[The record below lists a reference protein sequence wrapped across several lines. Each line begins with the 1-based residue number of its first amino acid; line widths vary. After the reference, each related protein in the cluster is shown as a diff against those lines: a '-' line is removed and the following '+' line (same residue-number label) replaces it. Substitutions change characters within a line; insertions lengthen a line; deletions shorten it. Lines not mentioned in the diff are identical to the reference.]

1 VLGIAAGWQDRIVQS
16 FGCPVLVDAAT
27 MVTIDGVEVPTVS
40 ELVGER
46 PPLLVAWRTGD
57 AASSDDYH
65 APLRR
70 SADQLVAPMA
80 ELAELA
86 RQAARAWE
94 LGDTTGVAA
103 AVDAGWRTRQACA
116 PLRADH
122 GALVELVRSL
132 GLSATTPGSG
142 GSVVAIADHPE
153 RVEAAMEVLGAHRCT
168 SVIVPT

>member
-1 VLGIAAGWQDRIVQS
+1 
-16 FGCPVLVDAAT
+16 

-40 ELVGER
+40 ELVGEP

-70 SADQLVAPMA
+70 SADHLVAPMA
-80 ELAELA
+80 ELAALA
-86 RQAARAWE
+86 REAARAWE
-94 LGDTTGVAA
+94 VGDTTGVAA

-122 GALVELVRSL
+122 GALVDIVRSC

-142 GSVVAIADHPE
+142 GSVVAIADDGA
-153 RVEAAMEVLGAHRCT
+153 RVQAAVDALDDAGCA
-168 SVIVPT
+168 SIVVAS